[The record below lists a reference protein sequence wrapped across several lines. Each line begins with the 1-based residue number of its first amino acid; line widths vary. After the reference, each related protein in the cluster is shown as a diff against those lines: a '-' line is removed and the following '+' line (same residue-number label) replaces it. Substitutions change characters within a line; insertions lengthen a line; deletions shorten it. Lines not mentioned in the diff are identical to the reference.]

1 MGRKNLPMVRLSDK
15 ERLIVQYIT
24 NQLEMAFR
32 NSAGKPVYAR
42 NMDQVIKDIFGMKKF
57 TKTLNRA
64 RTNEPLMIQLMK
76 AMDTETLWR
85 ICRSKEHYGLF
96 CSLVALDHQI
106 VKMGKRYNRMLEMD
120 PAERPIKKMKKLAK
134 EIKRAKK
141 MYRNCVRTF
150 REIFDIK
157 KISKETGTSG
167 LLDNMSNWLDRHDA
181 DDDIFS
187 FGDFEYGYGE
197 DALESMDAYVNQ
209 KMRKKKSRRA
219 SSGVQYGALDLFN
232 HGSGDFMDEED
243 EYDDEDDDY
252 DDDDEDEDD
261 KLNRLA
267 DLVAQ
272 RAGISVPTQKSSGGV
287 DPSVMAI
294 LNTIKEGFG
303 ELSDSMN
310 GIYDILTGDDEDEE
324 PESDTI
330 TFPVQNTNG
339 TRRPTPRPMTMEE
352 MMEISNPPEE
362 EEKEAP
368 SNPDDQN

>member
-85 ICRSKEHYGLF
+85 ICRSKEHYGLL

-232 HGSGDFMDEED
+232 HGSNDFMDEED

-252 DDDDEDEDD
+252 DDEDEDEDD